1 MIEFLIWFVSS
12 LISALGVIFLYY
24 KISSLKKC
32 LNLLIILI
40 ILLGSFIL
48 SVSRYYD
55 IMFLSS
61 ISYFLF
67 YPLVF
72 YLLKKQTVKSLVFF
86 TLIIFIYGMILDSLS
101 MLIISFI
108 LFVFNWHI
116 SISNLSLIMTFIVF
130 IFMISLA
137 HSKCVKKF
145 TNEFFNAFQKINYP
159 DFILVIFTIFV
170 LLIGIVMFINLDKL
184 SINFVLSILIFLI
197 IFNFTFLIKYKL
209 NSFETARFVEVL
221 RKNNQFYISV
231 DDENRIFK
239 HNIVAKLLS
248 IKSVSN
254 HKARLLI
261 DDLLNNFI
269 SNIDFNTHIENIPYG
284 LNGILYQKIYPFL
297 NNLEIKIN
305 NEIYY
310 DIFEVLNPRRY
321 NVLVEKIVISLDN
334 AIEASLKSVDRILII
349 NLYEENN
356 YIVIEIKNSLVDSI
370 DVDFLGSINYS
381 TKKRNSGLGL
391 FSAMRD
397 KEVSMDIKIINDM
410 FVSHLEAKKIND

>member
-356 YIVIEIKNSLVDSI
+356 YIVIEIKNRLVDSI

-410 FVSHLEAKKIND
+410 FVSHLEAKKNK

>member
-55 IMFLSS
+55 IMFL
-61 ISYFLF
+61 
-67 YPLVF
+67 
-72 YLLKKQTVKSLVFF
+72 KKQTVKSLVFF
-86 TLIIFIYGMILDSLS
+86 TLIIFIYDMILDSLS

-356 YIVIEIKNSLVDSI
+356 YIVIEIQNSLVDSI

-410 FVSHLEAKKIND
+410 FVSHLEAKKNK

>member
-86 TLIIFIYGMILDSLS
+86 MLIIFIYGMILDSLS

-410 FVSHLEAKKIND
+410 FVSHLEAKKNK

>member
-410 FVSHLEAKKIND
+410 FVSHLEAKKNK

>member
-1 MIEFLIWFVSS
+1 
-12 LISALGVIFLYY
+12 
-24 KISSLKKC
+24 
-32 LNLLIILI
+32 
-40 ILLGSFIL
+40 
-48 SVSRYYD
+48 
-55 IMFLSS
+55 
-61 ISYFLF
+61 
-67 YPLVF
+67 
-72 YLLKKQTVKSLVFF
+72 
-86 TLIIFIYGMILDSLS
+86 MILDSLS

-356 YIVIEIKNSLVDSI
+356 YIVIEIQNSLVDSI

-410 FVSHLEAKKIND
+410 FVSHLEAKKNK

>member
-284 LNGILYQKIYPFL
+284 LNGILYQKIYHFL

-410 FVSHLEAKKIND
+410 FVSHLEAKKNK

>member
-67 YPLVF
+67 YSLVF

-410 FVSHLEAKKIND
+410 FVSHLEAKKNK

>member
-1 MIEFLIWFVSS
+1 M
-12 LISALGVIFLYY
+12 
-24 KISSLKKC
+24 
-32 LNLLIILI
+32 
-40 ILLGSFIL
+40 
-48 SVSRYYD
+48 
-55 IMFLSS
+55 
-61 ISYFLF
+61 
-67 YPLVF
+67 
-72 YLLKKQTVKSLVFF
+72 
-86 TLIIFIYGMILDSLS
+86 
-101 MLIISFI
+101 
-108 LFVFNWHI
+108 
-116 SISNLSLIMTFIVF
+116 
-130 IFMISLA
+130 
-137 HSKCVKKF
+137 
-145 TNEFFNAFQKINYP
+145 
-159 DFILVIFTIFV
+159 
-170 LLIGIVMFINLDKL
+170 
-184 SINFVLSILIFLI
+184 
-197 IFNFTFLIKYKL
+197 
-209 NSFETARFVEVL
+209 
-221 RKNNQFYISV
+221 
-231 DDENRIFK
+231 
-239 HNIVAKLLS
+239 
-248 IKSVSN
+248 
-254 HKARLLI
+254 
-261 DDLLNNFI
+261 NNFI

-410 FVSHLEAKKIND
+410 FVSHLEAKKNK

>member
-1 MIEFLIWFVSS
+1 M
-12 LISALGVIFLYY
+12 
-24 KISSLKKC
+24 
-32 LNLLIILI
+32 LL
-40 ILLGSFIL
+40 
-48 SVSRYYD
+48 
-55 IMFLSS
+55 
-61 ISYFLF
+61 
-67 YPLVF
+67 
-72 YLLKKQTVKSLVFF
+72 
-86 TLIIFIYGMILDSLS
+86 
-101 MLIISFI
+101 
-108 LFVFNWHI
+108 
-116 SISNLSLIMTFIVF
+116 
-130 IFMISLA
+130 
-137 HSKCVKKF
+137 
-145 TNEFFNAFQKINYP
+145 QKINYP

-305 NEIYY
+305 RN
-310 DIFEVLNPRRY
+310 N
-321 NVLVEKIVISLDN
+321 NM
-334 AIEASLKSVDRILII
+334 SV
-349 NLYEENN
+349 
-356 YIVIEIKNSLVDSI
+356 
-370 DVDFLGSINYS
+370 
-381 TKKRNSGLGL
+381 
-391 FSAMRD
+391 
-397 KEVSMDIKIINDM
+397 
-410 FVSHLEAKKIND
+410 

>member
-40 ILLGSFIL
+40 IL

-410 FVSHLEAKKIND
+410 FVSHLEAKKNK

>member
-12 LISALGVIFLYY
+12 LISALEVIFLYY

-410 FVSHLEAKKIND
+410 FVSHLEAKKNK

>member
-116 SISNLSLIMTFIVF
+116 SISNLSLIMIFIVF

-231 DDENRIFK
+231 DDENRVFK

-410 FVSHLEAKKIND
+410 FVSHLEAKKNK

>member
-86 TLIIFIYGMILDSLS
+86 TLIIFIYGMILNSLS

-248 IKSVSN
+248 IKSVFN

-410 FVSHLEAKKIND
+410 FVSHLEAKKNK

>member
-261 DDLLNNFI
+261 DDLF
-269 SNIDFNTHIENIPYG
+269 NIDFNTHIENIPYG

-410 FVSHLEAKKIND
+410 FVSHLEAKKNK

>member
-397 KEVSMDIKIINDM
+397 KELSMDIKIINDM
-410 FVSHLEAKKIND
+410 FVSHLEAKKNK

>member
-356 YIVIEIKNSLVDSI
+356 YIVIEIQNSLVDSI

-410 FVSHLEAKKIND
+410 FVSHLEAKKNK

>member
-334 AIEASLKSVDRILII
+334 AIEASLKSVDS
-349 NLYEENN
+349 
-356 YIVIEIKNSLVDSI
+356 IEIKNSLVDSI

-410 FVSHLEAKKIND
+410 FVSHLEAKKNK

>member
-61 ISYFLF
+61 IFYFLF

-410 FVSHLEAKKIND
+410 FVSHLEAKKNK

>member
-397 KEVSMDIKIINDM
+397 KEVSMDIKMICLYHI
-410 FVSHLEAKKIND
+410 

>member
-284 LNGILYQKIYPFL
+284 LNGILYQKIYSFL

-410 FVSHLEAKKIND
+410 FVSHLEAKKNK

>member
-310 DIFEVLNPRRY
+310 DIFEVLKPRRY

-410 FVSHLEAKKIND
+410 FVSHLEAKKNK

>member
-116 SISNLSLIMTFIVF
+116 SISNLSLIMIFIVF

-410 FVSHLEAKKIND
+410 FVSHLEAKKNK

>member
-356 YIVIEIKNSLVDSI
+356 YIVIEVQNSLVDSI

-410 FVSHLEAKKIND
+410 FVSHLEAKKNK